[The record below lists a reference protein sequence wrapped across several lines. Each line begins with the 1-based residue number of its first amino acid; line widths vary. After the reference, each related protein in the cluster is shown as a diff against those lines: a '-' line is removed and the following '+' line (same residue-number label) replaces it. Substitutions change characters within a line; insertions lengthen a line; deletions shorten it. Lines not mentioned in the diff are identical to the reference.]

1 MNGGIVVKNSL
12 IREKLRNL
20 DSHYVHPSYALECKL
35 LLEIEH
41 GFEEEAIATQI
52 RILKSERPMLGKDL
66 FRSTKNALVA
76 SCTLFTRAAIDG
88 GIVPEDAFNLSDVFI
103 NQIDTADSLSDL
115 KGFEFDM
122 IKSFIKLVHQAK
134 VYDYAYPVSKIIK
147 YIYVNATSK
156 ISVTDVAD
164 FCNLSPDYISK
175 IFHKEVGMTMTEFI
189 HLQKVEVAKH
199 FLSFT
204 LMTITE
210 ISTLLEF
217 CNPAYFSNVFKKKV
231 GVSPLAY
238 RKSNGQLI

>member
-1 MNGGIVVKNSL
+1 MKNSL

-35 LLEIEH
+35 LKEIEY
-41 GFEEEAIATQI
+41 GYLDEAIATQE
-52 RILKSERPMLGKDL
+52 RILETERPMLGKDL
-66 FRSTKNALVA
+66 LRSTRNALIA
-76 SCTLFTRAAIDG
+76 SCTLFTRASIEG

-103 NQIDTADSLSDL
+103 NQIDLAESVKDL
-115 KGFEFDM
+115 KGFEYDM
-122 IKSFIKLVHQAK
+122 IKSFIKLVQQTK

-156 ISVTDVAD
+156 LSVASVAD

-175 IFHKEVGMTMTEFI
+175 IFHNEVGMTMTEFI
-189 HLQKVEVAKH
+189 QEQKVEVAKH
-199 FLSFT
+199 FLAFSR
-204 LMTITE
+204 MTITE

-217 CNPAYFSNVFKKKV
+217 CNPAYFSNVFKKIV

-238 RKSNGQLI
+238 RKAYGQLI